1 MKKRNMQSQTG
12 LRVKIILSDF
22 NSIWRMSPG
31 LIFFSFFFLSFC
43 TTEESCSVATTVA
56 TGGRWRRVVGVLV
69 GSLRDILNPLD
80 YDLTSRFKFT
90 LAQFRDALLLL
101 LLSSFFFENLS
112 NEVAQAK

>member
-1 MKKRNMQSQTG
+1 MQSQTG

-31 LIFFSFFFLSFC
+31 LIFPFSFFLSFC

-69 GSLRDILNPLD
+69 GSLGDILNPLD

-90 LAQFRDALLLL
+90 LAQFRAALLL
-101 LLSSFFFENLS
+101 LLSSFFLGKS
-112 NEVAQAK
+112 LK